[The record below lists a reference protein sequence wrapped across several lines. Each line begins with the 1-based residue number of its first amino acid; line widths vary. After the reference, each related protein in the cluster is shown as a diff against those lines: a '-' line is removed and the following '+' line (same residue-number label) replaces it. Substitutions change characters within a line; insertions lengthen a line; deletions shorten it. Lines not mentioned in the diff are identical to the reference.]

1 MYSSWGEKNKYQ
13 SRESET
19 KPQTGRKYL
28 QKIHLIIDC
37 HRELERPLKAKNK
50 KTNLIK
56 NGPNT
61 LQGATSKTT

>member
-28 QKIHLIIDC
+28 QKIY
-37 HRELERPLKAKNK
+37 LKRNV
-50 KTNLIK
+50 N
-56 NGPNT
+56 
-61 LQGATSKTT
+61 